1 MCLKK
6 LKYALTESKAIRPTL
21 AVKFVLLV
29 SFILLLTF
37 ACIALFLF
45 HHQREILYSDL
56 RTLSVSLSRNL
67 SANSVYGLLTRN
79 IHNLSNL
86 LDSLSNYEDV
96 MFAWVE
102 DSSGQILASYKKVPL
117 YLKGG
122 RKEMLKQLFRASN
135 HESHEP
141 SIVTIRHFP
150 DVWIIREAVR
160 APHPISPDELVLGG
174 CIERPTPD
182 CIGNIY
188 LGISLKRV
196 DGILHSMQLR
206 SLFLLIGIATL
217 SMLITLILVHWI
229 VLPLRKLKQ
238 ATECVTAGT
247 LPPKIDIRSRDE
259 IGELTEAFNNMMEQV
274 NQSKK
279 DIVQAYNKLEKAN
292 QSLEETVE
300 KRTAELK
307 QSVSELTEARDELEA
322 AYSELKQ
329 MYHAKAAFLRSASHE
344 LRTPLTAIKANVNF
358 LRTYSAESL
367 GQEGMEIMEAVSKN
381 VNNMHS
387 MVEEMLKMV
396 RIDTGAMPLQAEK
409 VNLKQLVSTCVSEL
423 GSLQAGLNVTISIPD
438 SIEITADRTR
448 LHDVFI
454 NLLSNA
460 YRHTPTGG
468 KVTVSA
474 HARRDGTVQI
484 QVTDTG
490 QGIHQQHLSHL
501 FEPFYQAHKGSGGTG
516 LGLSIVKSI
525 VERHG
530 GTVKVESQVGRG
542 TIFTINLPPK
552 PSPPPHS

>member
-1 MCLKK
+1 M
-6 LKYALTESKAIRPTL
+6 LKYALTESKTIRPTL

-37 ACIALFLF
+37 ACIAIFLF
-45 HHQREILYSDL
+45 HHQKEILYSDL

-79 IHNLSNL
+79 IHNLSGL
-86 LDSLSNYEDV
+86 LNSLSNYEDV
-96 MFAWVE
+96 MFAWIE
-102 DSSGQILASYKKVPL
+102 DDSDQILANYKEVPL

-122 RKEMLKQLFRASN
+122 RREMLKQLFRAS
-135 HESHEP
+135 SLLSDEP
-141 SIVTIRHFP
+141 AIVTIRHFP
-150 DVWIIREAVR
+150 DVWIIRKAVF
-160 APHPISPDELVLGG
+160 APRHISPDELVLGK
-174 CIERPTPD
+174 CIGHSTPER
-182 CIGNIY
+182 IGNIY
-188 LGISLKRV
+188 LGISLQRV
-196 DGILHSMQLR
+196 DDILHSMQLR
-206 SLFLLIGIATL
+206 SLLLLIGIATL

-229 VLPLRKLKQ
+229 VQPLRKLKQ
-238 ATECVTAGT
+238 ATECITAGT
-247 LPPKIDIRSRDE
+247 LPPRMDIRSRDE
-259 IGELTEAFNNMMEQV
+259 IGELAEAFNNMMEQV

-279 DIVQAYNKLEKAN
+279 DIVQAYNKLEKVN

-307 QSVSELTEARDELEA
+307 QSVSELTEARDELET
-322 AYSELKQ
+322 AYTELKQ

-358 LRTYSAESL
+358 LRTYNAESL
-367 GQEGMEIMEAVSKN
+367 GQEGREIMEAVSKN
-381 VNNMHS
+381 VNNMHT

-409 VNLKQLVSTCVSEL
+409 VNLNQLVATCVTEL
-423 GSLQAGLNVTISIPD
+423 GSLQTGLNVTIAIPD
-438 SIEITADRTR
+438 SLNITADRSK

-460 YRHTPTGG
+460 YRHTPAGG

-474 HARRDGTVQI
+474 HAKRDGTVRI
-484 QVTDTG
+484 RIRDTG
-490 QGIHQQHLSHL
+490 QGIHPQHLSHL
-501 FEPFYQAHKGSGGTG
+501 FEPFYQAHKGAGGTG

-530 GTVKVESQVGRG
+530 GTVKVDSQVGSG
-542 TIFTINLPPK
+542 TIFTINLP
-552 PSPPPHS
+552 SPPSTPPHA